1 MLAHE
6 SKKSHI
12 LIATDI
18 ESAYEEL
25 RQRLSEFRVVGFI
38 EEDFKLEHAKAVVA
52 EAYISEANTKYI
64 IFAGI
69 KFTKEAQN
77 SLLKAL
83 EEPPRNIE
91 FIIITSNKSN
101 LLPTIRSR
109 LPIMYGKVSS
119 DTLDLELNLARLD
132 YDDIFKFLKEN
143 ARIKRVEA
151 KSLIEAIYKRATI
164 TDMLILSHSQ
174 LENFDKAYRL
184 LELNSRPQSILALIL
199 MSFISDKNAST

>member
-109 LPIMYGKVSS
+109 LPIIYGKVSS

>member
-109 LPIMYGKVSS
+109 LPIIYGKVSS
-119 DTLDLELNLARLD
+119 DTLELELNLARLD

>member
-109 LPIMYGKVSS
+109 LPIIYGKVSS
-119 DTLDLELNLARLD
+119 DTLELELNLARLD

-143 ARIKRVEA
+143 ARIKRVQA

>member
-6 SKKSHI
+6 STKSHI

-18 ESAYEEL
+18 ELAYEEL
-25 RQRLSEFRVVGFI
+25 KQRLSEFRVVGFI

-52 EAYISEANTKYI
+52 EAYISEARTKYI
-64 IFAGI
+64 VFTGI
-69 KFTKEAQN
+69 NFTKEAQN
-77 SLLKAL
+77 SLLKVL

-91 FIIITSNKSN
+91 FIIISSSKSN

-109 LPIMYGKVSS
+109 LPIIYGKI
-119 DTLDLELNLARLD
+119 TFETIELELNLAQLN
-132 YDDIFKFLKEN
+132 YDSIFKFLKDN
-143 ARIKRVEA
+143 ARVKKVQA

-164 TDMLILSHSQ
+164 TDMLILSNEQ

-184 LELNSRPQSILALIL
+184 LELNSRPQSILAFIL
-199 MSFISDKNAST
+199 MGFISDKNAST